1 MRNIFVQSFRHL
13 TVVYIIYIYIF
24 NILIMLKNWMIDLAQ
39 NSILYWNFP
48 YNFCDK

>member
-1 MRNIFVQSFRHL
+1 MKYMYHL
-13 TVVYIIYIYIF
+13 YFNYI
-24 NILIMLKNWMIDLAQ
+24 KNWMIDLAQ